1 MVRKPRWTIAE
12 CDAVL
17 DATQADPQLLKDS
30 CPGRSSSSVDTMIA
44 DLHRLHLGQRPRSL
58 SRLLQQHVA
67 ARRGSLSC
75 PRCGSAW

>member
-1 MVRKPRWTIAE
+1 MVSKPRWTIAE

-17 DATQADPQLLKDS
+17 DTAPADPEALKDS
-30 CPGRSSSSVDTMIA
+30 CPRRSSSSVDTMIA
-44 DLHRLHLGQRPRSL
+44 DLHRLHLGQRPHSL

-67 ARRGSLSC
+67 ARRGTLSC

>member
-1 MVRKPRWTIAE
+1 MVTKPRWTTAE

-17 DATQADPQLLKDS
+17 DATPADFEALKDS
-30 CPGRSSSSVDTMIA
+30 CPKRSSSSVDTIIA

-67 ARRGSLSC
+67 SRRGTLSC